1 MNRDNFDGSI
11 FDADSDLQM
20 LGFRMYDNE
29 TGRFTTP
36 DLLWSAF
43 PAQTP
48 YHYAYNS
55 PMTLR
60 DPSGLAPEKEKE
72 GEELMGNLTEE
83 DLENLENAYRLLSH
97 HNDAR
102 SADRDFMKGPFKTCK
117 QAWSERPRDDKNDG
131 GGDRTG
137 GSNSSAENGQ
147 GGAWKITNEWTD
159 EMIEKYRE
167 FAPKQAKM
175 YKESGKEFTCE
186 DLALQILIDFASQNE
201 LPLSITNG
209 EGTFDASSTEFNSP
223 QNFANKVLTTTG
235 ANDLISFGNTTQVP
249 LGKLQSGDILVERKD
264 GRSGNHVQV
273 VGTTTSSSIYIYQ
286 GNSGVLNGIRGSS
299 FILGAGN
306 PASVFYTGK
315 SIETG
320 HIYISTGTFINFLT
334 KQFYPGYLNNFNV
347 KGVQWNFQKW
357 KK

>member
-1 MNRDNFDGSI
+1 M
-11 FDADSDLQM
+11 
-20 LGFRMYDNE
+20 GFRMYDKE

-55 PMTLR
+55 PLTYR
-60 DPSGLAPEKEKE
+60 DPSGLAPEKEKDR
-72 GEELMGNLTEE
+72 EELMNLIPKDTFYDNYVINYSLDIEG
-83 DLENLENAYRLLSH
+83 LMNSYRYDPSNPGEQD
-97 HNDAR
+97 NDR
-102 SADRDFMKGPFKTCK
+102 VDKLISAF
-117 QAWSERPRDDKNDG
+117 G
-131 GGDRTG
+131 GSSGGRTG
-137 GSNSSAENGQ
+137 GEPSSATNGQ
-147 GGAWKITNEWTD
+147 GGTWKITNEWTD

-167 FAPKQAKM
+167 FAAKQAEM

-249 LGKLQSGDILVERKD
+249 LGKLQSGDILVERRNGKT
-264 GRSGNHVQV
+264 GNHVQV

-286 GNSGVLNGIRGSS
+286 GNSGGLNAIPGSS
-299 FILGAGN
+299 RILGAGN
-306 PASVFYTGK
+306 PASPFYTGTG
-315 SIETG
+315 IETG
-320 HIYISTGTFINFLT
+320 HIYKVTGTYINLNT
-334 KQFYPGYLNNFNV
+334 KFFGKNYINTHNV
-347 KGVQWNFQKW
+347 IGAQWNFKKW